1 MRYSRMMIPTIKEV
15 PADAQVTSH
24 VLMLRAGLIRKLS
37 AGIYIYLPLG
47 LRAIRKVETI
57 IREEMDAA
65 GAQELLMPMVQ
76 PAEIWEKSGR
86 WQKYGPELLRITDRK
101 NAAFCL
107 GPTHEE
113 VITTL
118 FANEYHSY
126 RQLPVNLYQIQD
138 KFRDEIRPR
147 FGLMRGR
154 EFIMKDAYS
163 FHLNEEDCRR
173 EYKVMYDT
181 YVRIFKRC
189 GLDFRAVEADT
200 GAIGG
205 STSHEFQVLASSGE
219 DLILSCTN
227 CSYSANIEMAGTTD
241 VDDGERPLSGCGT
254 CAEPKPLEE
263 VSTPNQR
270 SIEEVAA
277 FLKVSPCDLCKTLI
291 YFDDAGKYYAVC
303 IRGDHD
309 VNEMKLKR
317 ALGVTGIYL
326 AEDADIERLT
336 GAPVGFAGP
345 VGMSLPVIADNTVK
359 GLRNFVT
366 GANRQDAHFVN
377 VNPGRDVTFERFAD
391 IRLAREDEPCPRCG
405 VGRYK
410 AHRGI
415 EVGQVFYL
423 GRKYSEPLGAR
434 VLDENGES
442 VACEMGC
449 YGIGVTRTVASAI
462 EQNHDENGI
471 IWPVSLAPAEVHLV
485 PVLVKDDQL
494 REAAESIYKEL
505 TSRGVQVLLDDRDER
520 AGVKFKDADLLG
532 FPIRITIGKKGLEQ
546 GAVEFKLRRGDQVEM
561 VPLEK
566 VVAKVKD
573 TLRELYEA
581 CQP

>member
-1 MRYSRMMIPTIKEV
+1 MMIPTVKEV
-15 PADAQVTSH
+15 PADAQVASH
-24 VLMLRAGLIRKLS
+24 VLMLRAGMIRKLS

-57 IREEMDAA
+57 IREEMDKA

-101 NAAFCL
+101 GGQFCL

-118 FANEYHSY
+118 FANEYSSY

-163 FHLNEEDCRR
+163 FHATAEDCRR
-173 EYKVMYDT
+173 EYKNMYDT

-200 GAIGG
+200 GSIGG
-205 STSHEFQVLASSGE
+205 STSHEFQVLAKSGE
-219 DLILSCTN
+219 DLILSCDN
-227 CSYSANIEMAGTTD
+227 CGYSANIEMAETTEP
-241 VDDGERPLSGCGT
+241 DDDAPVLKS
-254 CAEPKPLEE
+254 EE
-263 VSTPNQR
+263 VTKNPIEEVLTPDQR
-270 SIEEVAA
+270 SIEDVAA
-277 FLKVSPCDLCKTLI
+277 FLKVRARDLCKTLI
-291 YFDDAGKYYAVC
+291 YFDDAGKPFVVC

-309 VNEMKLKR
+309 VNEMKLQR
-317 ALGVTGIYL
+317 ALGVSGIHL
-326 AEDADIERLT
+326 ADDADVEKVT

-345 VGMSLPVIADNTVK
+345 VGAKIPVIADTTVK
-359 GLRNFVT
+359 GMVNFVT
-366 GANRQDAHFVN
+366 GANKKDTHFIN
-377 VNPGRDVTFERFAD
+377 VNLDRDVIIERFAD
-391 IRLAREDEPCPRCG
+391 IRLAREGETCPRCG
-405 VGRYK
+405 VGNYG

-423 GRKYSEPLGAR
+423 GHKYSEPLGAK
-434 VLDENGES
+434 VLDEKGES

-449 YGIGVTRTVASAI
+449 YGIGVTRSVAACI

-471 IWPVSLAPAEVHLV
+471 IWPVAIAPAEVHLV
-485 PVLVKDDQL
+485 PVMVKDDAL
-494 REAAESIYKEL
+494 REAAENIYKEL

-520 AGVKFKDADLLG
+520 PGVKFKDADLLG
-532 FPIRITIGKKGLEQ
+532 LPIRITIGKKGLEQ
-546 GAVEFKLRRGDQVEM
+546 GAVEFKLRSRTEVEM
-561 VPLEK
+561 VPLDK
-566 VVAKVKD
+566 LTAKVKD
-573 TLRELYEA
+573 TLRDLYEE